1 MGFDSREFNFENP
14 KKNESVWICFDS
26 EGYEVVGVYKTKDEA
41 QRHMIDAY
49 LQELKRNQR
58 NGIEL
63 NIDDLSY
70 DLETM
75 LNGYIE
81 DFFYIEE
88 HEIKKEFDRF

>member
-26 EGYEVVGVYKTKDEA
+26 EGYEVVGVYKSKDEA

-58 NGIEL
+58 NGHEL

>member
-26 EGYEVVGVYKTKDEA
+26 EGYEVVGVYKSKDEA

>member
-1 MGFDSREFNFENP
+1 MDFETREMNFGTP
-14 KKNESVWICFDS
+14 KKNKSVWICFDS
-26 EGYEVVGVYKTKDEA
+26 EGYEVVGVYESQADA

>member
-1 MGFDSREFNFENP
+1 MGFDSREFNLENP
-14 KKNESVWICFDS
+14 KKNKSVWICFDS
-26 EGYEVVGVYKTKDEA
+26 EGYEVVGVYESQAEA

-49 LQELKRNQR
+49 LQELKREQR
-58 NGIEL
+58 NGHEL
-63 NIDDLSY
+63 NYDDLSY